1 MTVMTLPL
9 ARLARPT
16 VVRATVATVAL
27 TGALGL
33 GACSTAPAS
42 GGAGSPI
49 VTSFYPIQF
58 ATQQVVGDAAQV
70 TVLTRPGAEPHDL
83 ELAPQDIGGMTKA
96 RLVVYADGFQPAV
109 DEAVGLVDGTKVLDV
124 ADAAN
129 LVPAGGDMD
138 GQGGEH
144 DGAHDGEQ
152 ATGHAGESAEEHA
165 GHDEHPEHGHG
176 TDDPHFWLDPS
187 RYAAVAEAISARLSK
202 DDPSRAATYAR
213 NTAAFVEK
221 LSQLDEEM
229 RIGLRQCRTTQLVT
243 SHGAFGYLAARYG
256 LHQQGITGIS
266 PEAEPSATALKA
278 VADLVRTARVTTIYQ
293 ETLVEPHFAQT
304 VAESTGAKVA
314 TLDPIE
320 GITSTTRGSDYFEVM
335 RSNLVTLREGQ
346 GCS

>member
-1 MTVMTLPL
+1 MGPVRQSLPRPGRHVGPPAALSAL
-9 ARLARPT
+9 AVTAALA
-16 VVRATVATVAL
+16 
-27 TGALGL
+27 L
-33 GACSTAPAS
+33 GACSETPAS
-42 GGAGSPI
+42 GAGSPI

-58 ATQQVVGDAAQV
+58 ATRQVVGGTANV

-109 DEAVGLVDGTKVLDV
+109 DEAVGLVDSAKVLDV
-124 ADAAN
+124 ADAAK
-129 LVPAGGDMD
+129 LVPASPDEHE
-138 GQGGEH
+138 GE
-144 DGAHDGEQ
+144 
-152 ATGHAGESAEEHA
+152 TAEEH
-165 GHDEHPEHGHG
+165 DDHGHG
-176 TDDPHFWLDPS
+176 ADDPHFWLDPS

-202 DDPSRAATYAR
+202 DDPARASTYAR

-221 LSQLDEEM
+221 LSQLDDEM
-229 RIGLRQCRTTQLVT
+229 RVGLAQCRTEELVT

-256 LHQQGITGIS
+256 FHQHGITGIS
-266 PEAEPSATALKA
+266 PEAEPSASALKA
-278 VADLVRTARVTTIYQ
+278 VSDLVSSAGVTTIYQ

-320 GITSTTRGSDYFEVM
+320 GITSATRGSDYFEVM

>member
-1 MTVMTLPL
+1 M
-9 ARLARPT
+9 
-16 VVRATVATVAL
+16 RALRAPVAL
-27 TGALGL
+27 TVLATTAALAM
-33 GACSTAPAS
+33 GACSAQTTG

-58 ATQQVVGDAAQV
+58 ATQQVVGGTAEV

-109 DEAVGLVDGTKVLDV
+109 DEAVGLVDGAKVLDV
-124 ADAAN
+124 AGAAR
-129 LVPAGGDMD
+129 LVPASPS
-138 GQGGEH
+138 E
-144 DGAHDGEQ
+144 
-152 ATGHAGESAEEHA
+152 GESADEHDDHA
-165 GHDEHPEHGHG
+165 GHSHGA
-176 TDDPHFWLDPS
+176 DDPHFWLDPS

-202 DDPSRAATYAR
+202 DDPSKASTYAR

-221 LSQLDEEM
+221 LSQLDDEM
-229 RIGLRQCRTTQLVT
+229 RVGLAQCRTTQLVT

-256 LHQQGITGIS
+256 LHQQGVTGIS

-278 VADLVRTARVTTIYQ
+278 VSDLVSSAGVTTIYQ
-293 ETLVEPHFAQT
+293 ETLVEPQFART
-304 VAESTGAKVA
+304 VAGSTGAKVA

-320 GITSTTRGSDYFEVM
+320 GITSATQGSDYFEVM